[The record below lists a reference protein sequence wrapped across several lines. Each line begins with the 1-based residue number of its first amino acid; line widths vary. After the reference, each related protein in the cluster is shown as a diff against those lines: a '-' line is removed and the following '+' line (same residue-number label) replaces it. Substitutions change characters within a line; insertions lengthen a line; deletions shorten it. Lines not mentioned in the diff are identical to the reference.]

1 MRPRG
6 AATGCEVLRCCC
18 RSREEG
24 SGRNTSSVDG
34 WTDGRKALA
43 FDVDCYSGGRRA
55 AARII
60 TRIFGP
66 ANIAE
71 KPGVFGGPR
80 ITLDQTAL
88 M

>member
-1 MRPRG
+1 VRFCGVVAVG
-6 AATGCEVLRCCC
+6 AKRARAEIRVPSMAGRMDEQRWRLTSIVLETAC
-18 RSREEG
+18 
-24 SGRNTSSVDG
+24 
-34 WTDGRKALA
+34 
-43 FDVDCYSGGRRA
+43 GRRA

>member
-1 MRPRG
+1 M
-6 AATGCEVLRCCC
+6 A
-18 RSREEG
+18 
-24 SGRNTSSVDG
+24 GRVDE
-34 WTDGRKALA
+34 KALA
-43 FDVDCYSGGRRA
+43 LDVDRSGTACSRRA
-55 AARII
+55 AARIT

-71 KPGVFGGPR
+71 KPGVFRGPR